1 LLSEIIERN
10 GDCSSCTESP
20 RRSVSSNTGARS
32 QPSHCARS
40 ARGSTV
46 PRPSKACRPGEEL
59 HLTTRLLVQ
68 LWSAQTDPEGRSS
81 GIRLPGMAA
90 DLVLLERGG
99 ERVHR
104 RILLRRHLLLR
115 SDPRRD
121 RGGAGSGQ
129 PPSVPDRS
137 GGAPCRV
144 AERRHTVAVGARR
157 SSDTSGA
164 IVEGGDAVAIGA
176 RAAGDASLGVV
187 EANVLGLGG
196 RERGKRGQ
204 ECDGDDS
211 HGRRF
216 CDVLVMTPT
225 LARSQRAGQAECPP
239 TSPMFQ
245 FGSSLNDFL
254 YRDWVGLA
262 RFAPSFASALAA

>member
-1 LLSEIIERN
+1 MKFVLDVSKIIVANLINIQTVRCHERKTHREDN
-10 GDCSSCTESP
+10 TSQLATFKKVGP
-20 RRSVSSNTGARS
+20 RAR
-32 QPSHCARS
+32 A
-40 ARGSTV
+40 
-46 PRPSKACRPGEEL
+46 RPG
-59 HLTTRLLVQ
+59 LL
-68 LWSAQTDPEGRSS
+68 P
-81 GIRLPGMAA
+81 
-90 DLVLLERGG
+90 
-99 ERVHR
+99 
-104 RILLRRHLLLR
+104 
-115 SDPRRD
+115 
-121 RGGAGSGQ
+121 
-129 PPSVPDRS
+129 PDRS

-157 SSDTSGA
+157 
-164 IVEGGDAVAIGA
+164 
-176 RAAGDASLGVV
+176 AGDASLGVV

>member
-1 LLSEIIERN
+1 MKFVLDVSKIIVANLINIQTVRCHERKTHREDN
-10 GDCSSCTESP
+10 TSQLATFKKVGP
-20 RRSVSSNTGARS
+20 RAR
-32 QPSHCARS
+32 A
-40 ARGSTV
+40 
-46 PRPSKACRPGEEL
+46 RPG
-59 HLTTRLLVQ
+59 LL
-68 LWSAQTDPEGRSS
+68 P
-81 GIRLPGMAA
+81 
-90 DLVLLERGG
+90 
-99 ERVHR
+99 
-104 RILLRRHLLLR
+104 
-115 SDPRRD
+115 
-121 RGGAGSGQ
+121 
-129 PPSVPDRS
+129 PDRS